1 MWKLRFWEKSKNM
14 RVGELIEK
22 LNKCNS
28 DADVEV
34 CINIISDDAL
44 EVKTVTDDTD
54 KSKIFIVAS
63 A

>member
-1 MWKLRFWEKSKNM
+1 M

-44 EVKTVTDDTD
+44 EVKTVTGDTD